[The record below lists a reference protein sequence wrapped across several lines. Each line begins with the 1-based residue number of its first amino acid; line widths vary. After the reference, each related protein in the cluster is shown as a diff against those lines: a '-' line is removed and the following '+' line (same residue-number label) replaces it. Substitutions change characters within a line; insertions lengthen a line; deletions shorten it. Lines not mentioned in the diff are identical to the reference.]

1 MAGPIRDLISM
12 MRERRQHRREEGTGL
27 FPRMRERMQEA
38 SPEREERP
46 GVRKLLRSLGV
57 GSSRSDYLTAR
68 KSVAKPVD
76 RTGQDDAMG
85 PDTTYSRPYAGDGV
99 DKGTRTAISMVSN
112 RSPAAGSL
120 PAPKPEAVGRGG
132 AIPAPSMAAGDSASM
147 PDVPDVASLQKE
159 MFALQSQLANASVEQ
174 VPKIKAQI
182 ATLKGL
188 LEYQTVQGELA
199 AKSQR
204 QTFAYNMGEVDR
216 AAKQAVATGQYAPLE
231 ALVYGSSAMTP
242 KLSDGSIL
250 ADAKP
255 DVRRM
260 VRPHAREHI
269 AGTIGRLAQGQGL
282 GQGEQAVLHSAINY
296 AYPVQL
302 IDPGSKKPVTPQQMA
317 AEANRL
323 YAELLVDFPVGSAE
337 QRAFLRSLANVTV
350 KRQAASLG
358 ITGLQ
363 LPTN

>member
-1 MAGPIRDLISM
+1 MAGPIRNLILM
-12 MRERRQHRREEGTGL
+12 MRDNRQQRLGDGPAL
-27 FPRMRERMQEA
+27 FPRIRERMAARAED
-38 SPEREERP
+38 REDRP

-57 GSSRSDYLTAR
+57 GSSRSDYMSAR
-68 KSVAKPVD
+68 NSVTKPED
-76 RTGQDDAMG
+76 RTPQEDAMG
-85 PDTTYSRPYAGDGV
+85 PDTTYSRPYSGDGV
-99 DKGTRTAISMVSN
+99 DGETRKVITAVSN
-112 RSPAAGSL
+112 KNPAAASTLPSPVPEPIARGSAASGD
-120 PAPKPEAVGRGG
+120 PAP
-132 AIPAPSMAAGDSASM
+132 M
-147 PDVPDVASLQKE
+147 PDVPDVASLQKN
-159 MFALQSQLANASVEQ
+159 MMALQSQLASASVEQ
-174 VPKIKAQI
+174 VPKIKAQL

-204 QTFAYNMGEVDR
+204 QTFAYNMGEVDK
-216 AAKQAVATGQYAPLE
+216 AARQAVMTGQYAPLE
-231 ALVYGSSAMTP
+231 ALVIGSNALTRTDSA
-242 KLSDGSIL
+242 GNIL
-250 ADAKP
+250 VKP
-255 DVRRM
+255 DVQRM

-302 IDPGSKKPVTPQQMA
+302 VDPESKKPVTPQKMA

-323 YAELLVDFPVGSAE
+323 YSELLVDFPVGTPE

-363 LPTN
+363 LPTNQ